1 MMEENKKSKLIDNT
15 ILIINEV
22 LGEFKD
28 REEIKK
34 SYEDIQKLIKKRKIL

>member
-1 MMEENKKSKLIDNT
+1 MEENKKSKLIDNT

-22 LGEFKD
+22 LEEFKD

-34 SYEDIQKLIKKRKIL
+34 SYNDIQKLIEKRKI